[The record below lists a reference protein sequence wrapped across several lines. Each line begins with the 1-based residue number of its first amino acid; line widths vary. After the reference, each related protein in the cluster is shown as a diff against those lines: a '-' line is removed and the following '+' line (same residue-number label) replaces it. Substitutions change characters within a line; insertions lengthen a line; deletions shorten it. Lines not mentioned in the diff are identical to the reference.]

1 MATTPGKT
9 IALIIVITLIIL
21 AAVRLT
27 PIILAPFGF
36 FTGMT
41 HAIRTPGFDGVRLGP
56 LGHLNLSSFSLVSFA
71 LFFLWIAVIVWV
83 YRDAERRGMNGV
95 LWALLVFIGNLIGL
109 IIYLIVRQD
118 NVQTEGIASTNPTL
132 KCPSCAKSVSPG
144 YKFCPHCGSTMN
156 PACAK
161 CNSKVERDWN
171 ICPNCG
177 EKLKN

>member
-27 PIILAPFGF
+27 PIILAPFGI

-41 HAIRTPGFDGVRLGP
+41 HAIRTPGLEGIHLGP
-56 LGHLNLSSFSLVSFA
+56 LGYLRLSSFSLVSLA

-118 NVQTEGIASTNPTL
+118 NTQKESRVASTPSQP
-132 KCPSCAKSVSPG
+132 CPSCHKTVSPG
-144 YKFCPHCGSTMN
+144 YKFCPHCGSAMN
-156 PACAK
+156 PTCPK
-161 CNSKVERDWN
+161 CSSKVDRDWN

-177 EKLKN
+177 EKLKD

>member
-1 MATTPGKT
+1 MATSPGKT
-9 IALIIVITLIIL
+9 LALILVITLIIL

-27 PIILAPFGF
+27 PIILAPFGI

-41 HAIRTPGFDGVRLGP
+41 HAVRSSGFNSIYLGP
-56 LGHLNLSSFSLVSFA
+56 LGYLRLSSFSLISLA

-118 NVQTEGIASTNPTL
+118 NLPAERTVPADLS
-132 KCPSCAKSVSPG
+132 KACPSCGKSVSPG
-144 YKFCPHCGSTMN
+144 FKFCPHCGSTMS
-156 PACAK
+156 PTCLK
-161 CNSKVERDWN
+161 CGGKVESEWN

-177 EKLKN
+177 EKLKG

>member
-1 MATTPGKT
+1 MATSPGKT
-9 IALIIVITLIIL
+9 IALILVITLIVL

-27 PIILAPFGF
+27 PFILAPFGI

-41 HAIRTPGFDGVRLGP
+41 HAIRTPGFNSIHLGP
-56 LGHLNLSSFSLVSFA
+56 LGYLKLTSFSLVSLA

-118 NVQTEGIASTNPTL
+118 NVPRNKTVTAAHSLT
-132 KCPSCAKSVSPG
+132 CPSCDKAVSQG

-156 PACAK
+156 PTCPK
-161 CNSKVERDWN
+161 CNSKVESDWN

-177 EKLKN
+177 EKLKT